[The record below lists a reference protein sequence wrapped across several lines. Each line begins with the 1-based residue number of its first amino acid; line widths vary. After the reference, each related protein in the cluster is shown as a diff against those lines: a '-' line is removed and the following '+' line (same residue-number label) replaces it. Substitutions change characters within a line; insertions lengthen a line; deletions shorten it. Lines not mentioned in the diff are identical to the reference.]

1 VGGQMN
7 LLAAPVGQAI
17 EVPICPAVLYVGANA
32 RAEGGRGEPLFAH
45 RFAPPAPPAIG
56 EPAAHWR
63 AVLEFAEDQLRYA
76 QAPSAK
82 LILSGPECRTSRCTG
97 GACGPGR
104 PSLNASSR
112 GVEVD
117 GRLLTWAR
125 VLAGRSE
132 QRDAEPQI
140 ARARDLA
147 HAYHLLDY
155 YGHAYGEP
163 REGDEWTPVPLI
175 AGLAERAYEL
185 GGDPSRLEP
194 RSGYMREGIEMVSS
208 GPASA

>member
-45 RFAPPAPPAIG
+45 RFVPPAPPAIA
-56 EPAAHWR
+56 EQAAHWP

-76 QAPSAK
+76 QAPRAR
-82 LILSGPECRTSRCTG
+82 LVLSGPECRTSRCTG
-97 GACGPGR
+97 GACGTGR
-104 PSLNASSR
+104 PSLSASPR
-112 GVEVD
+112 GVEAD

-155 YGHAYGEP
+155 YGRAYVEPSEGE
-163 REGDEWTPVPLI
+163 EWSPVPLI

-194 RSGYMREGIEMVSS
+194 RTEYMREGIEMAES
-208 GPASA
+208 GSASA